1 MSVSIIDKYLET
13 EMGDIDLYSV
23 IGECT
28 NLNRQS
34 VVGDNGNGE
43 EAPEE
48 ENVFVS
54 KNHKLRKRNSVELY
68 KHKNVINRKSSLVI
82 SKDSDRVY
90 DNVSNH
96 KAAIHY
102 KRYGQFLSLSN
113 DANPEKKYIIDM
125 FDLYSKLDKK
135 PKHLE
140 KKNFFKKFSKFFNL
154 S

>member
-13 EMGDIDLYSV
+13 EMADIDLYSD
-23 IGECT
+23 IGECKI
-28 NLNRQS
+28 LNN
-34 VVGDNGNGE
+34 VDETEG
-43 EAPEE
+43 

-54 KNHKLRKRNSVELY
+54 KNHKLRKRNSIEMY
-68 KHKNVINRKSSLVI
+68 KTKAIERKSSLII

-113 DANPEKKYIIDM
+113 DANPDKKYIIDM